1 MKTENGFWE
10 YGNLWR
16 NGRDR
21 DFVRY
26 AATEP
31 SPENKECDLCVDNS
45 NNNSSKMADNNKKKP
60 PEDAPEIK
68 MVKPGLGQSIS
79 IQFLLLIITK
89 QPSVKELS
97 TDKPNTSKEKTLTN
111 GLTNGSIFDKDRF
124 NTEPKQHN
132 QSKREAENG
141 NDIND
146 DKTKSARDGM
156 RRGTFRRTEQ
166 FKHNIFSLACEHFN
180 LILEIF
186 SYGMQGKFMDS
197 KRWL

>member
-1 MKTENGFWE
+1 MTENGFWE

-68 MVKPGLGQSIS
+68 MVESIS
-79 IQFLLLIITK
+79 GRFLSIHFQILITAD
-89 QPSVKELS
+89 QLS
-97 TDKPNTSKEKTLTN
+97 LNEYPTDKSNTSK
-111 GLTNGSIFDKDRF
+111 
-124 NTEPKQHN
+124 
-132 QSKREAENG
+132 
-141 NDIND
+141 
-146 DKTKSARDGM
+146 
-156 RRGTFRRTEQ
+156 
-166 FKHNIFSLACEHFN
+166 
-180 LILEIF
+180 
-186 SYGMQGKFMDS
+186 
-197 KRWL
+197 

>member
-1 MKTENGFWE
+1 MTENGFWE

-68 MVKPGLGQSIS
+68 MVQSDPGQPLS
-79 IQFLLLIITK
+79 IQFQLLIITK
-89 QPSVKELS
+89 QFSVNELPTS
-97 TDKPNTSKEKTLTN
+97 KFNTSKEKTSTN
-111 GLTNGSIFDKDRF
+111 DLNENSIFDEDRF
-124 NTEPKQHN
+124 NTKPKQHHHSN
-132 QSKREAENG
+132 READNG
-141 NDIND
+141 NCVND
-146 DKTKSARDGM
+146 DKARTARDGTTQVTF
-156 RRGTFRRTEQ
+156 RGTER
-166 FKHNIFSLACEHFN
+166 FKHIIFSLTYDAII
-180 LILEIF
+180 LI
-186 SYGMQGKFMDS
+186 
-197 KRWL
+197 

>member
-1 MKTENGFWE
+1 MTENGFWE

-68 MVKPGLGQSIS
+68 MVVPNPGQSIP

-89 QPSVKELS
+89 VPSVKELS
-97 TDKPNTSKEKTLTN
+97 TDKPNTPQEKTLKN
-111 GLTNGSIFDKDRF
+111 DSKKGSIFGKDHF
-124 NTEPKQHN
+124 NTKQKPHN
-132 QSKREAENG
+132 QSKREA
-141 NDIND
+141 
-146 DKTKSARDGM
+146 
-156 RRGTFRRTEQ
+156 
-166 FKHNIFSLACEHFN
+166 
-180 LILEIF
+180 
-186 SYGMQGKFMDS
+186 
-197 KRWL
+197 